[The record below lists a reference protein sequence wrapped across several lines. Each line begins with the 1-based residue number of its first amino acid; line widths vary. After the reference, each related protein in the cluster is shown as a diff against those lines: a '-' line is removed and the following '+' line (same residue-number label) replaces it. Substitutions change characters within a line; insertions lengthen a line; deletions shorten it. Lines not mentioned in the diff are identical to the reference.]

1 MPSYYWIK
9 LYHEILDDP
18 KMGRLPDKLWR
29 RTIELFLIA
38 GDIHL
43 GGDLPAVG
51 DMAWRLRL
59 TEDELALDLEQL
71 ERAGIISKAT
81 DTYTVTNFSKRQ
93 DKVSNADRQSRY
105 RGRKRT
111 ELLSGDDNETIK
123 SQDSNDVVTTRNA
136 DTDTDTDT
144 DTDKKHK
151 EHGAK
156 TAPTIP
162 ATFEGW
168 REGYRLAENKA
179 GYAGGM
185 LQTLYPNYYKGGKPN
200 YGMLGKLL
208 KSSDAEYVL
217 SLAFQHS
224 ARPPV
229 GDPIKFLTGILKKN
243 PAPLLPKKTREK
255 RTIQPITPDFL
266 GDEKLA
272 KVEDVR

>member
-1 MPSYYWIK
+1 MMPSYYWIK

-59 TEDELALDLEQL
+59 TEDELSLDLEQL
-71 ERAGIISKAT
+71 ERAGIISKDT

-123 SQDSNDVVTTRNA
+123 SQDSNDDVTTRNA
-136 DTDTDTDT
+136 DTDTDTDKK
-144 DTDKKHK
+144 DK
-151 EHGAK
+151 EQGANN
-156 TAPTIP
+156 APVNFSEWLIALDAPKSIGEKNGIAVLLRMGQALYTNFPKADKSIYGRIGKMSKKSGTP
-162 ATFEGW
+162 A
-168 REGYRLAENKA
+168 
-179 GYAGGM
+179 
-185 LQTLYPNYYKGGKPN
+185 
-200 YGMLGKLL
+200 
-208 KSSDAEYVL
+208 S
-217 SLAFQHS
+217 
-224 ARPPV
+224 
-229 GDPIKFLTGILKKN
+229 
-243 PAPLLPKKTREK
+243 
-255 RTIQPITPDFL
+255 
-266 GDEKLA
+266 LA
-272 KVEDVR
+272 KVLWDYSSTPMAIPLDYLTKVINSPGKYKPNQPVPQQAKAVNGMDPTEFFKKGA